1 MNLLHSLC
9 CSCTC

>member
-1 MNLLHSLC
+1 MNILHSLC